1 MNSYHKAVANVVSE
15 VEAFFKKTFS
25 EVIIDGPR
33 LDPEYLNKNPL
44 MLVSSHRSHADYFLV
59 GYIFHQTGFN
69 NLRFAAGDNLTKLPW
84 IGPRFTS
91 FGSFTVERD
100 TGFNRHYVRNLCY
113 RVVEMIEKGDT
124 VLVFPEGGRSYS
136 GTMLDVKTGILG
148 ASIISQAKEPSRDVR
163 YIPVAIS
170 YEYAPDIPWF
180 SMQLTGKR
188 WRKKS
193 NFFLKRLIGS
203 LYYFGADAF
212 SFIPFLLSQYF
223 RPKHYGVTYVDY
235 GEPVSIRSI
244 LDVSAGKIE
253 KARDEFSAHR
263 NNMQKLSQTVYR
275 QMYRLYRILPMHVV
289 AAHLAVHGRAS
300 TKELAAEFPV
310 VIEKLRTQNRNIKQL
325 EPFAPEQNAE
335 TGIRQ
340 LVRLKAVS
348 YTNNNCSVRK
358 KALVDYYAATLV

>member
-1 MNSYHKAVANVVSE
+1 MNSYHKAVADVVSE
-15 VEAFFKKTFS
+15 VETFFKRTFS
-25 EVIIDGPR
+25 EVVIDGPR
-33 LDPEYLNKNPL
+33 LDPGDLNNNPL
-44 MLVSSHRSHADYFLV
+44 MLVSTHRSHADYFLV
-59 GYIFHQTGFN
+59 GYIFHLAGFN
-69 NLRFAAGDNLTKLPW
+69 TLRFAAGDNLTKLPW

-136 GTMLDVKTGILG
+136 GAMLDIKTGILG
-148 ASIISQAKEPSRDVR
+148 ASIISQAKTPSRDVR

-180 SMQLTGKR
+180 SMQLTGKK

-193 NFFLKRLIGS
+193 NFILQRLIGS
-203 LYYFGADAF
+203 LLYFGADAF

-235 GEPVSIRSI
+235 GEPVSIHSV
-244 LDVSAGKIE
+244 LDVAAGKIE

-263 NNMQKLSQTVYR
+263 NNMQKLSEAVYG
-275 QMYRLYRILPMHVV
+275 QIYRLYRILPMHVV
-289 AAHLAVHGRAS
+289 AAHLAANGGAS
-300 TKELAAEFPV
+300 ADELAAQFPA
-310 VIEKLRTQNRNIKQL
+310 VIDNLRTQNRNIKQL
-325 EPFAPEQNAE
+325 EPFTPEQNAE
-335 TGIRQ
+335 KGIRQ

-348 YTNNNCSVRK
+348 YTGNTCTVRK
-358 KALVDYYAATLV
+358 KALVDYYAATLA